1 MISKKGAKAFL
12 DLKFCDIPNTVAR
25 AVEAAKKL
33 GVECTLIGKVNEGN
47 IQVDGESWG
56 TIANWKNSYDTAIEN
71 KLA

>member
-1 MISKKGAKAFL
+1 MGEAQSRVVVSCSDAQLAK
-12 DLKFCDIPNTVAR
+12 
-25 AVEAAKKL
+25 VEAAAKKL
-33 GVECTLIGKVNEGN
+33 GVECTLIGKVCEDN